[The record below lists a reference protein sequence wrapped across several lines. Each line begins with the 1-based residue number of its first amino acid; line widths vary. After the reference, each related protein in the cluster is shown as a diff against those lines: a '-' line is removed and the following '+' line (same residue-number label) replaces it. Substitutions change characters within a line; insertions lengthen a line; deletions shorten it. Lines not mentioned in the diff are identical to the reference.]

1 MARQPTIRDVAQKCG
16 FSKSTVSLV
25 LQDSPEIPD
34 TTKTAVCKAMQ
45 ALGYRHNRFAR
56 SLRTR
61 RSHVVGMVIQ
71 DHLNPFYAEIVQHA
85 EQLLRRHGYDLVV
98 SSSNTDLETEVLAIE
113 RLFGMQVDGMI
124 VSTMDYA
131 RAEPLLTSMQT
142 QGTHCVVA
150 GPAYPGIPFDAATI
164 NDRPAMRAVMEHL
177 FALGHRHIGFIW
189 GAPPF
194 QAIGARFEVFRQE
207 LETAGLSV
215 REEWVKRC
223 GFRLQD
229 GYAAARELL
238 QTPAKNRPTAIFA
251 LNDLLAL
258 ATIRAAHDLK
268 LTVPG
273 DVSVVGA
280 DNVQLATS
288 FCPSLTTIDQP
299 IEQYATE
306 LTNLA
311 ITGIEQKTTPSP
323 AKLRAA
329 TRRTSRSRSLA
340 DESTSPP
347 DSRLAAAAAAAAVR
361 PPRWTPRRVE
371 LMAGFL
377 VREST
382 GAAPSIK

>member
-1 MARQPTIRDVAQKCG
+1 MKPDMARQPTILDVAKKSG

-34 TTKTAVCKAMQ
+34 KTKTAVRKVMAK
-45 ALGYRHNRFAR
+45 LGYRHNRFAR

-98 SSSNTDLETEVLAIE
+98 SSSNTDLETETLAIE
-113 RLFGMQVDGMI
+113 RLFAMQVDGMI

-131 RAEPLLTSMQT
+131 RAEPLLSSMQA

-189 GAPPF
+189 GAPAF

-207 LETAGLSV
+207 LEAAGLSV

-223 GFRLQD
+223 GFRLED
-229 GYAAARELL
+229 GYAAAAALL
-238 QTPAKNRPTAIFA
+238 QMKKRPTAVFA

-258 ATIRAAHDLK
+258 ATIRAARDLR
-268 LTVPG
+268 LDVPG
-273 DVSVVGA
+273 DISVVGA
-280 DNVQLATS
+280 DNVQLAMS

-306 LTNLA
+306 LTRLA
-311 ITGIEQKTTPSP
+311 LSGIEKKTPPSP
-323 AKLRAA
+323 AARK
-329 TRRTSRSRSLA
+329 S
-340 DESTSPP
+340 
-347 DSRLAAAAAAAAVR
+347 AAAASSAAGTTGAAGKAL
-361 PPRWTPRRVE
+361 RWTPERVE
-371 LMAGFL
+371 LTAGFL

-382 GAAPSIK
+382 GPLVRQSGTR

>member
-1 MARQPTIRDVAQKCG
+1 MKPDMARQPTILDVAKKSG

-34 TTKTAVCKAMQ
+34 KTKTAVRKVMAK
-45 ALGYRHNRFAR
+45 LGYRHNRFAR

-98 SSSNTDLETEVLAIE
+98 SSSNTDLEAETLAIE
-113 RLFGMQVDGMI
+113 RLFAMQVDGMI

-131 RAEPLLTSMQT
+131 RAEPLLSSMQA

-164 NDRPAMRAVMEHL
+164 NDRPAMRTVMEHL

-189 GAPPF
+189 GAPAF

-207 LETAGLSV
+207 LEAAGLSV

-223 GFRLQD
+223 GFRLED
-229 GYAAARELL
+229 GYAAATALL
-238 QTPAKNRPTAIFA
+238 QMKRRPTAVFA

-258 ATIRAAHDLK
+258 ATIRAARDLR
-268 LTVPG
+268 LDVPG
-273 DVSVVGA
+273 DISVVGA
-280 DNVQLATS
+280 DNVQLARS

-306 LTNLA
+306 LTRLVLS
-311 ITGIEQKTTPSP
+311 GIEKKTPPSP
-323 AKLRAA
+323 AARKSAEAASATAGTTGAAGKALR
-329 TRRTSRSRSLA
+329 RMP
-340 DESTSPP
+340 E
-347 DSRLAAAAAAAAVR
+347 
-361 PPRWTPRRVE
+361 RVE
-371 LMAGFL
+371 LTAGFL

-382 GAAPSIK
+382 GPVRG